1 MRYMKSVVYILA
13 ILLVVS
19 VACNAQAKVKVLQ
32 KPVDGYDFKAVE
44 KIVIDPIASGN
55 VDFGKVDQDR
65 MPKIKAILTKTKK
78 NLRTSMVKGSRNAKT
93 SIPFYYKAPNRK
105 PTTLILKY
113 NIDKFDNGNQAARL
127 VPFAGKAKVE
137 LNVKFINAKT
147 KEIVAEVR
155 AKAKEK
161 GGVVPGGF
169 DSEVLWRAT
178 NVANADVFKYLK
190 KLTGLKYDFWAGIS
204 KGVKMGAKHQTDVM
218 KEEKREVE
226 KKK

>member
-1 MRYMKSVVYILA
+1 MRRIKCFVYTFAVLLA
-13 ILLVVS
+13 VS
-19 VACNAQAKVKVLQ
+19 LAVNAQAKVKVIK
-32 KPVDGYDFKAVE
+32 KPLDGYDFKTVE
-44 KIVIDPIASGN
+44 KIVVDPITSRN

-65 MPKIKAILTKTKK
+65 MPKIKAILEKTKK
-78 NLRTSMVKGSRNAKT
+78 NLRTSMVKGSKNANT
-93 SIPFYYKAPNRK
+93 SIPFYYKVPNRK

-113 NIDKFDNGNQAARL
+113 NIEQFDNGNQAARL
-127 VPFAGKAKVE
+127 VPFAGHAKIKM
-137 LNVKFINAKT
+137 NVQFINANT
-147 KEIVAEVR
+147 KEVVAEVE

-190 KLTGLKYDFWAGIS
+190 KLTGLKYDFWAGVS
-204 KGVKMGAKHQTDVM
+204 KGAKMGAKHQTDVI